1 MVATPT
7 STVEPKSTITIS
19 WEALPEDFVLEEEPV
34 ENTAQP
40 LIAGALRESLELS
53 GYIQPN
59 MLIASNLGICATID
73 GNLVIKAPDW
83 FYVREVLPLPVGTDR
98 KSYTPYLQGEIP
110 LVVMEFLSDTDGT
123 EYSSQQVSP
132 PGKWFFY
139 EQALKVPIY
148 IMFDPYTG
156 ALEVNRI
163 QNGIYCL
170 QPTDEND
177 RYWIAEM
184 QLFLGFW
191 RGEKEG
197 RRGYWLRW
205 WDRDGNM
212 LPWAVEQIE
221 QERLR
226 AAQERLWAAQEHLR
240 AEQEH
245 QRAEQEHLRAEQ
257 ERLRAEQEHLQ
268 AEQERQRAEQERQ
281 RAEQERQRAER
292 LIEQLRSLG
301 INPTE

>member
-19 WEALPEDFVLEEEPV
+19 WE
-34 ENTAQP
+34 
-40 LIAGALRESLELS
+40 
-53 GYIQPN
+53 
-59 MLIASNLGICATID
+59 
-73 GNLVIKAPDW
+73 
-83 FYVREVLPLPVGTDR
+83 
-98 KSYTPYLQGEIP
+98 
-110 LVVMEFLSDTDGT
+110 
-123 EYSSQQVSP
+123 
-132 PGKWFFY
+132 
-139 EQALKVPIY
+139 ALKVPIY

-163 QNGIYCL
+163 QNGRYCL

-226 AAQERLWAAQEHLR
+226 AAQERLWAAQEH
-240 AEQEH
+240 
-245 QRAEQEHLRAEQ
+245 QRAEQEG
-257 ERLRAEQEHLQ
+257 
-268 AEQERQRAEQERQ
+268 
-281 RAEQERQRAER
+281 QRAER